1 MFGRAWVSVLLIA
14 VLTGCA
20 RVPRPSHF
28 RPVVNIP
35 LECAKEIHLVDCDLT
50 FNPPHCRTVTVSYR
64 QGCEQLVVAK

>member
-1 MFGRAWVSVLLIA
+1 MLGRVSFSVLLLA
-14 VLTGCA
+14 VLTSCA
-20 RVPRPSHF
+20 PGPRSSHF
-28 RPVVNIP
+28 RPVVSIP

>member
-1 MFGRAWVSVLLIA
+1 MLGRVSFSVLLLA

-20 RVPRPSHF
+20 PGPRPSHF
-28 RPVVNIP
+28 RPLVNIP

-50 FNPPHCRTVTVSYR
+50 FHPPHCRTVTVSYR